1 MNQADFITKYY
12 PLAQQAAEGTP
23 ILPETIITAAGVESG
38 WGESKLSSL
47 YNNFFGFTAD
57 NTPNV
62 RRIYMCNSSGTDCH
76 YYKVYNSPLDSFKD
90 YVRLLMSYPRYNA
103 VRQADTVEGQIKAL
117 GQSGYAANPNY
128 GSILLRTWNEVAGF
142 VKENLKSPGLDLILL
157 AGVAFFIV
165 WLVYR

>member
-1 MNQADFITKYY
+1 MTQSEFVQRYW
-12 PLAQQAAEGTP
+12 PLAVKVTQGTKIMP
-23 ILPETIITAAGVESG
+23 GTVITAAGVESG
-38 WGESKLSSL
+38 WGNSKLASQ

-103 VRQADTVEGQIKAL
+103 VRQADTVEDQIKAL
-117 GQSGYAANPNY
+117 GQSGYATNPNY
-128 GSILLRTWNEVAGF
+128 GSILLRAWNEVSAF

-165 WLVYR
+165 WLMHR